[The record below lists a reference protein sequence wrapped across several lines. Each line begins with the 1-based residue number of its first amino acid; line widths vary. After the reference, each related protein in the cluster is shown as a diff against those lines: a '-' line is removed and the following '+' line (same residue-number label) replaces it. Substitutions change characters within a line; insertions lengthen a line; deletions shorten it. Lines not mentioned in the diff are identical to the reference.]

1 MNPASAKFSTAML
14 AAALLAGLTACKQQ
28 NAAETL
34 PLPVHTALVQPVA
47 MGNGAKY
54 SASIVPYAQVTLA
67 FQSSGYVD
75 SIRQVKS
82 PSGGMRNIDQGD
94 WVQKGTVLAVVRQQD
109 YLDRVQQA
117 KAQLARSQ
125 ADNDKAKL
133 TWDRVSALY
142 ASQSATKPDYD
153 SAQTQLA
160 STTASVS
167 GAQAQLSEANV
178 ALAYCSLR
186 APFNGWIVSRNVDL
200 GTLVGP
206 ATNGFTLADTQSV
219 KAVFGVPDI
228 SMSRVRLGQHLS
240 IVTDALPQPFA
251 GRVSAISPAADP
263 KSRVF
268 SVEVTIPNP
277 HDRLKSGMIAS
288 LALEGSQL
296 PQSVL
301 AIPLSAVIR
310 NPGVANGFAV
320 MIAEGGGDTETARL
334 RAIELGDIYGNM
346 IAAKSGLNSGESV
359 ITTGAAI
366 VKNGDKVR
374 IIP

>member
-1 MNPASAKFSTAML
+1 MNPATVKRSLAML
-14 AAALLAGLTACKQQ
+14 SATLVVGLTACKQQ

-47 MGNGAKY
+47 VGNGAKY
-54 SASIVPYAQVTLA
+54 SASIVPYAQVNLA
-67 FQSSGYVD
+67 FQSGGYVD

-82 PSGGMRNIDQGD
+82 PSGGMRNVDQGD
-94 WVQKGTVLAVVRQQD
+94 WVPKGTVLAVVRQQD
-109 YLDRVQQA
+109 YLDKVQQA
-117 KAQLARSQ
+117 KAQLSRAQ
-125 ADNDKAKL
+125 AEYEKAKL
-133 TWDRVSALY
+133 SFDRVSALY

-153 SAQTQLA
+153 SAQAQLA
-160 STTASVS
+160 STTASVT
-167 GAQAQLSEANV
+167 GAQAELNQANV
-178 ALAYCSLR
+178 ALAYCSLQ

-206 ATNGFTLADTQSV
+206 TTNGFTLADTKSV
-219 KAVFGVPDI
+219 KAVFGVPDTSI
-228 SMSRVRLGQHLS
+228 SRVRLGQHLA
-240 IVTDALPQPFA
+240 ITTDAFPTPFG

-277 HDRLKSGMIAS
+277 RDRLKSGMIAS
-288 LALEGSQL
+288 LALDGLQL

-301 AIPLSAVIR
+301 AVPLSAVIR
-310 NPGVANGFAV
+310 DPERANNFAV
-320 MIAEGGGDTETARL
+320 MIAEGGGDTQKARL
-334 RAIELGDIYGNM
+334 RAVELGDIYGNM
-346 IAAKSGLNSGESV
+346 IAAKGGLNPGESV
-359 ITTGAAI
+359 ITSGVGL